1 MNEDLLQYPE
11 QEHVARSRFYK
22 KLFVLVFPPILCCLS
37 YIGFVWWERGALPG
51 FRPTI
56 YDREIEDLSLND
68 RGVRVH
74 GWARHDIRTHFEKEG
89 QKYYIYPIVPMD
101 KMNDKV
107 IHAMVVT
114 TIEPDSM
121 ISIEEVVVEGL
132 TQPAKYYVSKDLQ
145 MKWTMKGYA
154 FGSRFLVI
162 ERFDDLVNTQKKKE

>member
-1 MNEDLLQYPE
+1 MFL
-11 QEHVARSRFYK
+11 
-22 KLFVLVFPPILCCLS
+22 FPPLFCCIL
-37 YIGFVWWERGALPG
+37 YVGFVWWERGALPG

-56 YDREIEDLSLND
+56 YDWEIEFLSLND
-68 RGVRVH
+68 RGVRIH

-89 QKYYIYPIVPMD
+89 TKYYIYPIVPMD

-114 TIEPDSM
+114 TIEPDPLV
-121 ISIEEVVVEGL
+121 SIEEVTVSGF

-154 FGSRFLVI
+154 FGERFLVI
-162 ERFDDLVNTQKKKE
+162 ERFDDLVATQKK